1 MSLDKLPPDARPRE
15 KLLSQGAAT
24 LADAELLALVLRT
37 GLAGRPVL
45 QLAQALLDE
54 FGGFAG
60 LLRMETRQLA
70 KVKGLG
76 PAKLAVMA
84 AVLEIARRS
93 LAEPLRAQRVMDSTE
108 TVHTYLRLQLEGL
121 RREVFAVLFLD
132 VRQRLITMETLFH
145 GSLTETSIY
154 PREVVKRALELG
166 AAAVILAH
174 NHPSG
179 DATPSPAD
187 QRVTRLLANALALV
201 EVRVL
206 DHVIVG
212 AGQAVSMADRGLMS

>member
-93 LAEPLRAQRVMDSTE
+93 LAEPLRAQRVMDSTD

>member
-179 DATPSPAD
+179 DPTPSPAD